1 MPHLVS
7 TSQPTRSRPTGEPSA
22 SDSAASDPLPTAP
35 RVLQLGAG
43 WFPEDFG
50 GLERVYYELTR
61 HLPDAGIDPM
71 GLVTGSPDVDTATDA
86 SIRAFARKDAPLLA
100 RWWRMRSAFRRML
113 KDSPPDLITAHF
125 ALYAFPVLDLLPA
138 DIPFVMHFHGP
149 WASEGN
155 AETPSGWTGR
165 VKQRIERAVY
175 QRADRAIVLSEA
187 FANVLSTQFGVARDQ
202 IEIVPGGVHVETF
215 APKYTPDEAR
225 QNLGWPDRP
234 TILSVRRLTRRMG
247 LENLIDAIDTVRA
260 TLPDVQL
267 MIAGKGPIADELN
280 AQIRERGLD
289 DHVRLLGFVS
299 DEHLP
304 LAYRA
309 ADVSIVPTIA
319 LEGFGLITL
328 ESMASGTP
336 VLVTPIGGLPEAVRG
351 LSESL
356 ILNGSAT
363 EDLADGLI
371 GALTGK
377 RDLPSPEMCLQ
388 HVRSHHDWPVIAR
401 QTAAIYNDILSAR

>member
-1 MPHLVS
+1 MPSLVS
-7 TSQPTRSRPTGEPSA
+7 EPRPTRPPSTPEPSA
-22 SDSAASDPLPTAP
+22 PAP

-61 HLPDAGIDPM
+61 HLPDAGINPM
-71 GLVTGSPDVDTATDA
+71 GLVTGSPDVNAATD
-86 SIRAFARKDAPLLA
+86 SPIRAFAPTDAPLLA
-100 RWWRMRSAFRRML
+100 RWWRVRSAFRQML
-113 KDSPPDLITAHF
+113 KNAPPDLITAHF

-138 DIPFVMHFHGP
+138 DVPFVMHFHGP
-149 WASEGN
+149 WASEGR
-155 AETPSGWTGR
+155 AEAPSGWTGR

-175 QRADRAIVLSEA
+175 QRADRAIVLSDA
-187 FANVLSTQFGVARDQ
+187 FARVLSTQFGVPRDR

-215 APKYTPDEAR
+215 APKHMPEDAR
-225 QNLGWPDRP
+225 KQLGWPDRP
-234 TILSVRRLTRRMG
+234 TVLSVRRLTRRMG
-247 LENLIDAIDTVRA
+247 LENLIDAIDTVRE

-267 MIAGKGPIADELN
+267 MIAGKGPIADELKT
-280 AQIRERGLD
+280 QIRDRGLE
-289 DHVRLLGFVS
+289 DHVHLLGFVS
-299 DEHLP
+299 DENLP
-304 LAYRA
+304 HAYRA

-356 ILNGSAT
+356 ILNGSAPD
-363 EDLADGLI
+363 DLAAGLI
-371 GALTGK
+371 GALTGE
-377 RDLPSPEMCLQ
+377 RDLPSPERCLQ
-388 HVRSHHDWPVIAR
+388 HVRTHHDWPVIAQ
-401 QTAAIYNDILSAR
+401 QTAAIYHDILSAR